1 MTLLLRFGRRSAVD
15 DPGVRG
21 DELAVLLVAQAN
33 GFRRNAT
40 AAWSAASIFGRNS
53 LRKGR
58 REAAPFIAGSRSGQ
72 RGDPRDTPL
81 PPSLRPCETSPLA
94 RGDEIG
100 GAMGVG

>member
-40 AAWSAASIFGRNS
+40 AA
-53 LRKGR
+53 
-58 REAAPFIAGSRSGQ
+58 
-72 RGDPRDTPL
+72 
-81 PPSLRPCETSPLA
+81 
-94 RGDEIG
+94 
-100 GAMGVG
+100 